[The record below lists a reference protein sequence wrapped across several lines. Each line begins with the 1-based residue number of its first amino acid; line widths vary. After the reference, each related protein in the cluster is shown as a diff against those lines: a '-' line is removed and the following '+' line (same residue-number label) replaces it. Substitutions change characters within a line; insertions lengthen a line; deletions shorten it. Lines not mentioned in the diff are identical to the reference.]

1 MARSKPKATESE
13 KKRVTVSRE
22 KLATAGLKAQTETWV
37 KIVVKKRLFIFSA

>member
-1 MARSKPKATESE
+1 MASSKPKATESE

-22 KLATAGLKAQTETWV
+22 KLATKGQNAQTGTWV